1 MKIFHKYNWFFIAIL
16 LLFTVSLFTS
26 CTTTTY
32 NVAQNGGE
40 DTTPLPPLRIG
51 ISTNAPPFAF
61 KQDGKLQGLEVDFA
75 LQLGKFLNRNIQ
87 FKELKWDKQ
96 LPALEANEI
105 DVIMS
110 GMTITPERSYRVA
123 FSMPYLR
130 SGQMLL
136 VKSNKSGLYLSGI
149 YSLMGTRPKIGT
161 IQDTAGDFLI
171 TKTINRAN
179 ITRYSTTAKAVRA
192 LENDDIDVFVHDAPI
207 VCYFA
212 IRSKNNEL
220 APIRQMAS
228 EEYLGWAVNRSNLP
242 LLNQINSFLETQKSN
257 GNLQKSIKHWI
268 PFMSK
273 IMSQ

>member
-1 MKIFHKYNWFFIAIL
+1 MKIIHNL
-16 LLFTVSLFTS
+16 LLFTLLVLTS

-32 NVAQNGGE
+32 NVTQDGKE
-40 DTTPLPPLRIG
+40 DNTNIPPLRVG

-61 KQDGKLQGLEVDFA
+61 KQGGKIQGLEVDSA
-75 LQLGKFLNRNIQ
+75 LRLGIFLERNVQ
-87 FKELKWDKQ
+87 FKELKWDDQ
-96 LPALEANEI
+96 IPALEAGKI

-123 FSMPYLR
+123 FSKPYLR

-136 VKSNKSGLYLSGI
+136 VKRKRAGLYLNGI
-149 YSLMGTRPKIGT
+149 YSLMDTRPAIGT

-179 ITRYSTTAKAVRA
+179 ITRYSTTAKAVKA

-212 IRSKNNEL
+212 LRSKSDSL
-220 APIRQMAS
+220 SPIRQMAS
-228 EEYLGWAVNRSNLP
+228 EEYLGWAVNRSNSE
-242 LLNQINSFLETQKSN
+242 LLAQLNTFLETQKAN
-257 GNLQKSIKHWI
+257 GNLQNSIKHWI
-268 PFMSK
+268 PFMGQ
-273 IMSQ
+273 ILNQ